1 MRDSEAR
8 GSEMKTVT
16 NEAVNQD
23 AVNAL
28 VELTRKGGGYVE
40 LKDVDEIMRRFGIGG
55 ATHLSV
61 SPADRCVAVSALI
74 ECLQAKPSL
83 EGWNETVGEVISRC
97 LPELF
102 DSPQDEHGLSE
113 LSFIIFSA
121 ALAVEGLHAR
131 NEPMPDLTPEQR
143 EFYVDL
149 RFRYDAE
156 TGKLWISDGLGRPVN
171 TTIQ

>member
-1 MRDSEAR
+1 
-8 GSEMKTVT
+8 MKTVT

-55 ATHLSV
+55 AATASV
-61 SPADRCVAVSALI
+61 EPADRRDAVSSLV

-83 EGWNETVGEVISRC
+83 EEWDATVDEVITDY
-97 LPELF
+97 LPQLF
-102 DSPQDEHGLSE
+102 ESPQDEHGLSE
-113 LSFIIFSA
+113 LAFIIFSA
-121 ALAVEGLHAR
+121 AVAIEGVHGE
-131 NEPMPDLTPEQR
+131 NVPMPGLTPEQR

-171 TTIQ
+171 PTIQ